1 MKHRILR
8 NTDYS
13 ARIKTI
19 GYLYFIEE
27 NDVVLNIYDI
37 IFWNEKCCIFVLP
50 SVKHIRY
57 DAYRSINDICIEYLI
72 SNEICSISNNCTSIN
87 SITYN
92 VLILNPRET
101 LKLL

>member
-1 MKHRILR
+1 MKHVILR
-8 NTDYS
+8 NSDYS

-19 GYLYFIEE
+19 GYLYLEE
-27 NDVVLNIYDI
+27 NIVVLNVYDI

-50 SVKHIRY
+50 SVNHIRY
-57 DAYRSINDICIEYLI
+57 DAYRSINDICVEYLI
-72 SNEICSISNNCTSIN
+72 SNEICSISNNYTSLN